1 MTIEATDSPS
11 TKDAEFIAT
20 LKRGK
25 SYTLGT
31 NPETSRR
38 FVFGEDYPINA
49 DLKKQLESRAV
60 DEIDTGDT
68 DEDGYV
74 LTEPKC
80 KFDFRRVGEPAVTA
94 TSPRRRARVA
104 E

>member
-1 MTIEATDSPS
+1 MTIEAAPD

-31 NPETSRR
+31 DPSTSVR
-38 FVFGEDYPINA
+38 FTVGEDYPITA
-49 DLKKQLESRAV
+49 ELKAILERKAV

-80 KFDFRRVGEPAVTA
+80 KFDFRRAGESASKAV
-94 TSPRRRARVA
+94 SPRRRARPSDDD
-104 E
+104 